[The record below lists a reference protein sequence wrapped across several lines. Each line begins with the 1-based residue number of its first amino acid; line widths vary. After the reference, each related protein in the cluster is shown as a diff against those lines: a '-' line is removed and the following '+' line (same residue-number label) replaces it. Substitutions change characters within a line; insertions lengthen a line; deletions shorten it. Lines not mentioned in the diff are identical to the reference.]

1 MATTIN
7 THGDDERDY
16 NIICPICQD
25 EFKDPVIIGCH
36 HSFCRT
42 CIDTWIKRS
51 TTRDPQESHEYYNI
65 PHIRRFRCPSCK
77 SINGLPSNGVAGF
90 AKSFYIEQIKDVK
103 AKSLSS
109 YPKCPKH
116 KTEDLRFY
124 CMEMECETTM
134 CRDCKVL
141 KHEGHSAECVADVA
155 NDMRAKLRD
164 HIKKTDADIGKLCQ
178 TKEACKIDKTKII
191 EMKQSARN
199 MVKHQ
204 VQEMKKTIDNIAGVL
219 DQNICSYFQTY
230 EDDIDKETSVADSK
244 TESLDRFKSVVSR
257 EIKTGSDHSV
267 IDHYKGFLKARGQIV
282 VADRKPPNPDYNT
295 KLANVYRKGNINV
308 AELQTMIGTIA
319 EEFQPKQ
326 QEIHKAGL
334 AAEKKDA
341 TNAGDSKPKQQDH
354 VVAAP
359 RRPKRAPEPKRE
371 EIELS
376 TDAATVAV
384 FKKADKC

>member
-1 MATTIN
+1 MATTIS

-25 EFKDPVIIGCH
+25 EFEDPVIIDCH

-51 TTRDPQESHEYYNI
+51 TTRAETMRLN
-65 PHIRRFRCPSCK
+65 RRFHCPSCT
-77 SINGLPSNGVAGF
+77 SINVLPSNGAAGF

-155 NDMRAKLRD
+155 NDMRAKLKD
-164 HIKKTDADIGKLCQ
+164 HIKKTDADLEKLCQ
-178 TKEACKIDKTKII
+178 TKEACKIDKTKVIKL
-191 EMKQSARN
+191 KQHARKMIMN
-199 MVKHQ
+199 Q

-230 EDDIDKETSVADSK
+230 EDDIDKETSIADSK
-244 TESLDRFKSVVSR
+244 TDRLENFKTVVGQ

-267 IDHYKGFLKARGQIV
+267 IGHYKEFLKARGQIV

-308 AELQTMIGTIA
+308 AELQSMIGTIA
-319 EEFQPKQ
+319 GEFQPKQ
-326 QEIHKAGL
+326 EENLKAGL

-359 RRPKRAPEPKRE
+359 RKPKKAPEPKRE

-384 FKKADKC
+384 FKKTDKC